1 MLITSIITSSFSG
14 EIPQTKGKDAM
25 TNYNP
30 RGFFTIRD
38 PRGCAIFVLS
48 AVIVFWLGVLIGFVV
63 GRV

>member
-1 MLITSIITSSFSG
+1 MY
-14 EIPQTKGKDAM
+14 IPS
-25 TNYNP
+25 NNP
-30 RGFFTIRD
+30 TLFTIRD

>member
-1 MLITSIITSSFSG
+1 MET
-14 EIPQTKGKDAM
+14 
-25 TNYNP
+25 YNP